1 MLKSER
7 NKQEGHQVILLIYNN
22 LRAVSK
28 SIVMEITDPGQA
40 GSAIAGKCN
49 ASAGTER
56 MGALRH
62 GRNPVGVSFR
72 EKANQSNLRFELPF
86 GWPTLS
92 SARDPIVPFSGF
104 KNSKN
109 RISRSRTNRR

>member
-49 ASAGTER
+49 IPGGNGAHGSAAIWTPGRGRRGDRINRTC
-56 MGALRH
+56 AL
-62 GRNPVGVSFR
+62 NYS
-72 EKANQSNLRFELPF
+72 
-86 GWPTLS
+86 
-92 SARDPIVPFSGF
+92 
-104 KNSKN
+104 
-109 RISRSRTNRR
+109 

>member
-28 SIVMEITDPGQA
+28 SIVMEITDPDKPGPRSHE
-40 GSAIAGKCN
+40 SAI
-49 ASAGTER
+49 SRAGTKR

-62 GRNPVGVSFR
+62 GRQGEVAAATESIEPV
-72 EKANQSNLRFELPF
+72 L
-86 GWPTLS
+86 
-92 SARDPIVPFSGF
+92 
-104 KNSKN
+104 
-109 RISRSRTNRR
+109 

>member
-1 MLKSER
+1 MLKSGGI
-7 NKQEGHQVILLIYNN
+7 KQEGPQVILLIYNN
-22 LRAVSK
+22 LQIISESV
-28 SIVMEITDPGQA
+28 VMEITDRGQA
-40 GSAIAGKCN
+40 GSASAGKCN

-62 GRNPVGVSFR
+62 GRNPVVVSFR